1 MMSTGSSRSSTRVS
15 ASWCDGVT
23 FAAGNTSRERGHDVL
38 PAAAASLVSRDSETD
53 RRTASRFPS
62 HSPHAAMRYAA
73 FNACRAT
80 ASKYRAPIDR
90 ISSLKS

>member
-15 ASWCDGVT
+15 ASWFDAVT
-23 FAAGNTSRERGHDVL
+23 FAAGNTSHERGHDVL
-38 PAAAASLVSRDSETD
+38 PAASLVSPDGETD
-53 RRTASRFPS
+53 RRTASRFAS
-62 HSPHAAMRYAA
+62 HPPHAAMRYAT

-90 ISSLKS
+90 MSSLKS